1 MRKDKTRLRLRA
13 TKPNAGIRN
22 EYRKRITALLRE
34 LADDVTAQVG
44 AVFSEVVPGA
54 QDAEPASK
62 FGQMMNDLRKR
73 WEQRVD
79 TGADESASWFAQK
92 AAANATRSQ
101 KAAMAS
107 VGLGDFAVRY
117 DFGNIRADAVQA
129 ITAENVGL
137 IKSIAQEYLNSV
149 ETLVMRSVVQGR
161 DLKGL
166 ATELDH
172 RYDISAKRA
181 ALIARDQNNKAT
193 ECIARTNDLAAGV
206 TQGEWI
212 HVPGRL
218 SSRASHKAMH
228 GKIFNLQEGLYDS
241 EEGRK
246 VKPGELICC
255 NCTYRPIFDFKGT
268 T

>member
-1 MRKDKTRLRLRA
+1 M
-13 TKPNAGIRN
+13 
-22 EYRKRITALLRE
+22 
-34 LADDVTAQVG
+34 ADDVAAQVS
-44 AVFSEVVPGA
+44 AAFAESMPGA
-54 QDAEPASK
+54 QDASPTSRL
-62 FGQMMNDLRKR
+62 GQLMNDLRKR
-73 WEQRVD
+73 WEQRFD
-79 TGADESASWFAQK
+79 TGADETASWFSQK
-92 AAANATRSQ
+92 AAGNATRAQ

-107 VGLGDFAVRY
+107 AGLGDFAVRY

-137 IKSIAQEYLNSV
+137 IKTIGRDYLNDV
-149 ETLVMRSVVQGR
+149 EGLVMRSVTQGR

-166 ATELDH
+166 AQELDR

-212 HVPGRL
+212 HVPGRKT
-218 SSRASHKAMH
+218 SRASHKAMH
-228 GKIFNLQEGLYDS
+228 GKIFDLREGLFDS

-255 NCTYRPIFDFKGT
+255 NCTYRPIFDFKA
-268 T
+268 

>member
-1 MRKDKTRLRLRA
+1 M
-13 TKPNAGIRN
+13 
-22 EYRKRITALLRE
+22 
-34 LADDVTAQVG
+34 ADDVAAQVS
-44 AVFSEVVPGA
+44 AAFAESVLGA
-54 QDAEPASK
+54 QDASPTSK
-62 FGQMMNDLRKR
+62 LGQLMNDLRKR
-73 WEQRVD
+73 WEQRFD
-79 TGADESASWFAQK
+79 TGADETASWFSQK
-92 AAANATRSQ
+92 AAGNATRAQ

-107 VGLGDFAVRY
+107 AGLGDFAVRY

-137 IKSIAQEYLNSV
+137 IKTIGRDYLNDV
-149 ETLVMRSVVQGR
+149 EGLVMRSVTQGR

-166 ATELDH
+166 AQELDR

-212 HVPGRL
+212 HVPGRKT
-218 SSRASHKAMH
+218 SRASHKAMH
-228 GKIFNLQEGLYDS
+228 GKVFDLREGLFDS

-255 NCTYRPIFDFKGT
+255 NCTYRPIFDFKA
-268 T
+268 